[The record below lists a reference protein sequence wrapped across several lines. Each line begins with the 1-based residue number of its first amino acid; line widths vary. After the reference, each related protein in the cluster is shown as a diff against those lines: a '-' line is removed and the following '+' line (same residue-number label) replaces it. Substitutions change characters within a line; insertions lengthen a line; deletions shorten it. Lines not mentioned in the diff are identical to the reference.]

1 MPPNQR
7 WEDNIEASVVDT
19 PWLSQED
26 VVKTRCAL
34 LGCGMMGQEH
44 ISYICGYSDLRID
57 YLCDPHEP
65 SLQQSRKILAEF
77 SQNHHHEPTLFR
89 EEADLLQ
96 VATNIDLLVI
106 ASPNYL
112 HTESLTKWAEFEHL
126 TILVEKPVAVNEEQV
141 RILQQVQEH
150 ARANIWVAM
159 EYRYIPAVSKLISLL
174 PKIGE
179 IKMIT
184 IRENRYPFLHKI
196 KAWNRDPEKT
206 GDTLVEKCCHF
217 FDLFR
222 LISGREVDLSKIRS
236 MAQRGIN
243 YGDET
248 FDHDGKPIIDAAY
261 VVLPFLER
269 DGEREAKA
277 ATPPVG
283 CLELCMYA
291 EGSRHQEEIIVTGTK
306 VRVLLVC

>member
-1 MPPNQR
+1 
-7 WEDNIEASVVDT
+7 
-19 PWLSQED
+19 
-26 VVKTRCAL
+26 
-34 LGCGMMGQEH
+34 MGQEH
-44 ISYICGYSDLRID
+44 LSYICGYSDLRVD

-65 SLQQSRKILAEF
+65 SLQRSQKILQEF
-77 SQNHHHEPTLFR
+77 AAQDQQHHEPALVR
-89 EEADLLQ
+89 DEEDLLL

-112 HTESLTKWAEFEHL
+112 HTESLTKWAAFEHL

-174 PKIGE
+174 PMIGDV
-179 IKMIT
+179 KMIT

-196 KAWNRDPEKT
+196 QAWNRDPQKT
-206 GDTLVEKCCHF
+206 GDSLVEKCCHF

-222 LISGREVDLSKIRS
+222 LISGREVDLSKILS

-243 YGDET
+243 YGDEAV
-248 FDHDGKPIIDAAY
+248 DHDGQPIIDAAY
-261 VVLPFLER
+261 VMLPFLRR
-269 DGEREAKA
+269 DDEQDVRKS
-277 ATPPVG
+277 TQPVG

-306 VRVLLVC
+306 VRDS